1 MAPIRHPNVNS
12 VAKWIALIALS
23 AALLLMLMPFILV
36 TINSVK
42 TEAEFGLYGPLS
54 LPHSLNFTSLIDFWN
69 RVNFTRV
76 LINSTYIS
84 LTVAIFG
91 VILSLLNAFA
101 LGVGKI
107 RGRVWILVFF
117 LMANFLPQEALAY
130 PLYYFA
136 KFFHVYDTALS
147 VILVFTVIQSAFG
160 TYLLSSVFSAF
171 PRELIEAATLDGCS
185 KLGLLEYIVA
195 PLSLP
200 TLSVLFVFF
209 FIWTWNEFF
218 LPLILLPSNANQTV
232 PLAMAVNQ
240 GQYGMNITAQSASG
254 LLGMLPCIIFFLI
267 FQRTLT
273 RGITAGGIK

>member
-1 MAPIRHPNVNS
+1 MTSIKHLNLHDVT
-12 VAKWIALIALS
+12 KWIVLIILS
-23 AALLLMLMPFILV
+23 AFLLLMLMPFVMV
-36 TINSVK
+36 TLNSVK

-54 LPHSLNFTSLIDFWN
+54 LPRGLNLTSLIDFWN
-69 RVNFTRV
+69 RVNFTQV

-136 KFFHVYDTALS
+136 KFFHIYDTALS

>member
-1 MAPIRHPNVNS
+1 MASGRHPVTKG
-12 VAKWIALIALS
+12 VVRWIVLIALS
-23 AALLLMLMPFILV
+23 AFLLLMLMPFIMV
-36 TINSVK
+36 GINSVK
-42 TEAEFGLYGPLS
+42 TEAEFAQYGPLS
-54 LPHSLNFTSLIDFWN
+54 LPHGLNFTSLIDFWN
-69 RVNFTRV
+69 RVNFSQV

-84 LTVAIFG
+84 LTVAILG
-91 VILSLLNAFA
+91 VVLSLLNAFA
-101 LGVGKI
+101 LGLGKI
-107 RGRVWILVFF
+107 RGRVWILIFF

-136 KFFHVYDTALS
+136 KFFHVYDQAIA
-147 VILVFTVIQSAFG
+147 VILVFMVIQSAFG
-160 TYLLSSVFSAF
+160 TYLLSSVFSSF

-185 KLGLLEYIVA
+185 KLGLLQYIVA

-232 PLAMAVNQ
+232 PLALAVNQ

-254 LLGMLPCIIFFLI
+254 LLGILPCIIFFLI

>member
-1 MAPIRHPNVNS
+1 MAPKKNRNMHGIV
-12 VAKWIALIALS
+12 KWLVLIALS
-23 AALLLMLMPFILV
+23 LFLLLMLMPIILV
-36 TINSVK
+36 TINAVK
-42 TEAEFGLYGPLS
+42 TEPEFAQFGPLA
-54 LPHSLNFTSLIDFWN
+54 LPHGLNFSSLIDFWN
-69 RVNFTRV
+69 RVNFTLV
-76 LINSTYIS
+76 LKNSAVIS
-84 LTVAIFG
+84 LSVAIFG

-101 LGVGKI
+101 LGFGKI

-136 KFFHVYDTALS
+136 KFFHIYDTSFA

-160 TYLLSSVFSAF
+160 TYLLSSSFSTF
-171 PRELIEAATLDGCS
+171 PHEIIEAALTDGCS
-185 KLGLLEYIVA
+185 KPGLLAYIVA

-232 PLAMAVNQ
+232 PLALAVNQ
-240 GQYGMNITAQSASG
+240 GQYGMNVTAQSASG
-254 LLGMLPCIIFFLI
+254 LLGILPCIIFFLI

-273 RGITAGGIK
+273 KGITAGGIK